1 MALLQPTDKVR
12 KTWYSHLE
20 NLDNKVDPFYASDT
34 ACYTIEQSIKELQP
48 NIIQATLISSP
59 YQTDGETLIPLDS
72 ILATEGQ
79 TPNGLDIHIMV
90 DTGSHKTILNRHF
103 LRKYCSIFQHFQKIP
118 LAEEHRIKLGSGQII
133 YADGLLALPLII
145 QGHYFQFLV
154 LVATLA
160 EDYELVLGLESL
172 LQLES
177 TLSLPDCTLFF
188 RVHSIPLYL
197 QRDIT
202 LGPNDSQVILL
213 TGDLPV
219 GFSSGMA
226 LIYVIPLDTS
236 LSILTVE
243 AEFINQYTC
252 FSLYNTCDKIQTF
265 SMDTPFTYLD
275 TRSLGYYAPPKG
287 TDIFRSYSITYPQ
300 TTQFAALLSDTS
312 QNYDTI
318 PDTTMDATDPYPWL
332 DLDDV

>member
-1 MALLQPTDKVR
+1 M
-12 KTWYSHLE
+12 
-20 NLDNKVDPFYASDT
+20 
-34 ACYTIEQSIKELQP
+34 
-48 NIIQATLISSP
+48 
-59 YQTDGETLIPLDS
+59 
-72 ILATEGQ
+72 
-79 TPNGLDIHIMV
+79 
-90 DTGSHKTILNRHF
+90 
-103 LRKYCSIFQHFQKIP
+103 
-118 LAEEHRIKLGSGQII
+118 
-133 YADGLLALPLII
+133 II

-172 LQLES
+172 LQVES

-188 RVHSIPLYL
+188 RVRSIPLYL

-243 AEFINQYTC
+243 A
-252 FSLYNTCDKIQTF
+252 
-265 SMDTPFTYLD
+265 
-275 TRSLGYYAPPKG
+275 
-287 TDIFRSYSITYPQ
+287 
-300 TTQFAALLSDTS
+300 
-312 QNYDTI
+312 
-318 PDTTMDATDPYPWL
+318 
-332 DLDDV
+332 